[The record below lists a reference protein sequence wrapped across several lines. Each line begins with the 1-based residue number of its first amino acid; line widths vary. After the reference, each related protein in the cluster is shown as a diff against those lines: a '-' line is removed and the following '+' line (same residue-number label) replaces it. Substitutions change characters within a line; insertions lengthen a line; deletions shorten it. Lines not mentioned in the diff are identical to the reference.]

1 MSLSRNIRTI
11 LLEDL
16 ALQIQQLKDKYVG
29 EGKPLK
35 DEEFQK
41 IQDLSHGK
49 FYILAWLTKK
59 IGTNLLKSEDL
70 YKWKEY
76 IDIFEKNKK
85 KFKFQDLNLY
95 KTAEDLQNFIETAIQ
110 IKEGDVKYED
120 IPQSSAFLSKNEIE
134 KLTSTGGNKYLG
146 FWKPENGLRPA
157 GSDGY
162 QVFEISEPTREN
174 WKVYRD
180 LLGRC
185 KGREKG
191 ASIEICTIAHFS
203 YFKDYLKSDKGSK
216 YIVLF
221 NLNDPLSPYQLHV
234 ESQQFMNKNDVERFN
249 FIPLVFYKW
258 LSEKSEYYNYEK
270 IASNFEFDIPVEG
283 KGFENEKGRQGIWK
297 SFDDGKLHGLYT
309 YVNNKRNGPA
319 ITFFGNGKIS
329 EKGTVRETRSSYNW
343 VGKYESFFDDGTIQQ
358 KGKYD
363 EKGGK
368 IGIWKIHN
376 HYTPFGIHY
385 VIKDYNDDK
394 IPVTGITKSGVI
406 KVIAD
411 GGTEHFKG
419 KIIIFY
425 PSGTPKAIGQ
435 LTTLGRKTGKW
446 TIFKPDGSIKAEGQF
461 KNERPSGDWIFVFT
475 SKKGDKYIYKFNYE
489 ERWKGKLYNNKGEF
503 IKKVDYTSDKS
514 PSIGDF
520 FSF

>member
-1 MSLSRNIRTI
+1 MSLTRNIRTI

-35 DEEFQK
+35 EEEFQK

-76 IDIFEKNKK
+76 IDVFEKNKK

-95 KTAEDLQNFIETAIQ
+95 KTAEDLQNFIETVIQ

-146 FWKPENGLRPA
+146 FWKPENGLRAA

-203 YFKDYLKSDKGSK
+203 YFKDYLKGDKGSK

-234 ESQQFMNKNDVERFN
+234 ETQQFMNKNDVERYN
-249 FIPLVFYKW
+249 FVPQVFYKW
-258 LSEKSEYYNYEK
+258 FGEKSEYYNYEK
-270 IASNFEFDIPVEG
+270 IASNLELEIPVEG
-283 KGFENEKGRQGIWK
+283 KGYENEKGKQGIWK
-297 SFDDGKLHGLYT
+297 SFDSGKLEGLNT
-309 YVNNKRNGPA
+309 YVDNKFNGPS
-319 ITFFGNGKIS
+319 IRFFENGQIA
-329 EKGTVRETRSSYNW
+329 ERGTLIQTRSNFNW
-343 VGKYESFFDDGTIQQ
+343 VGEYESFNRDGTLDK

-363 EKGGK
+363 FKGNK
-368 IGIWKIHN
+368 IGIWKIQQIHTRFGVN
-376 HYTPFGIHY
+376 H
-385 VIKDYNDDK
+385 VIKDFDDYT
-394 IPVTGITKSGVI
+394 IPVTGLTKSGVV

-411 GGTEHFKG
+411 GGTQDFKG

-425 PSGTPKAIGQ
+425 PSGNPKAIGQ

-461 KNERPSGDWIFVFT
+461 KNERPSGDWTFIFT
-475 SKKGDKYIYKFNYE
+475 SKKGNNYIYQFNWDEKY
-489 ERWKGKLYNNKGEF
+489 KGKLYNSKGEF
-503 IKKVDYTSDKS
+503 LKKIDYSSPKI